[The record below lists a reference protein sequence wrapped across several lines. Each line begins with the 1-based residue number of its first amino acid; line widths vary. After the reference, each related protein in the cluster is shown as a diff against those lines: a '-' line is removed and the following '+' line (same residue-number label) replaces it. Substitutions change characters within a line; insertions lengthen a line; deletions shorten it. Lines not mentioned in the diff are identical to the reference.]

1 MKKIILFVGII
12 IITGC
17 KSNVVSSTDESSNW
31 EVIINNY
38 GAGISCGGSV
48 MNYNNQ
54 VYRSHNGGISP
65 LKENLDLNELE
76 KIGNYSQ
83 SQIYHVEI
91 IDDNIWFALSNY
103 NDPGEIKVV
112 DLNGVEIRNYSA
124 GINPGDFTF
133 WSK

>member
-17 KSNVVSSTDESSNW
+17 ESDVVSSIDIDESLNW

-65 LKENLDLNELE
+65 LEENLDLNELE
-76 KIGNYSQ
+76 KIGNYPQ
-83 SQIYHVEI
+83 SQIYLECILLDKLGYKQQSVYHYP
-91 IDDNIWFALSNY
+91 LQR
-103 NDPGEIKVV
+103 KK
-112 DLNGVEIRNYSA
+112 LM
-124 GINPGDFTF
+124 
-133 WSK
+133 